1 MINLPSPYYHANS
14 IQAMI
19 CGDAEIT
26 IGSTLTALA
35 IPIAS
40 KKICN
45 TVFVLS
51 SAPKGILD
59 GAAMEKKNT
68 AVSRKYYDSVDDIPS
83 MMDVQKPTHLTFYFL
98 TCNVNGSNILDLPH
112 LFSNSVFRAA
122 RSSSNVTGITIML
135 DDRNGLGKIGPNKLG
150 YLDHMEAIHG
160 PSFLVE
166 TFERINSNVRIIVA
180 GGWYDSFGHQ
190 GGYVTGH
197 AATVEALTWDAKA
210 YFFSTPPM
218 PLQACMTDKA
228 IEILQ
233 CQRDGEKARL
243 PMVQTTGL
251 ESPI

>member
-1 MINLPSPYYHANS
+1 
-14 IQAMI
+14 MI

-26 IGSTLTALA
+26 IGSTLSALA

-59 GAAMEKKNT
+59 GAAMEKENK
-68 AVSRKYYDSVDDIPS
+68 AVSRKYYDTVDDIPS
-83 MMDVQKPTHLTFYFL
+83 MMDIQKPTHLTFYFL
-98 TCNVNGSNILDLPH
+98 TCNPNGTNILNLLH
-112 LFSNSVFRAA
+112 LFSDPVF
-122 RSSSNVTGITIML
+122 RSSSSTVTGITIML

-150 YLDHMEAIHG
+150 YLDHMESLHG
-160 PSFLVE
+160 PSFLTE
-166 TFERINSNVRIIVA
+166 TFERINPNVRVIVA
-180 GGWYDSFGHQ
+180 GGWYDSLGHQ

-233 CQRDGEKARL
+233 RQRDGEMGDRKL
-243 PMVQTTGL
+243 M
-251 ESPI
+251 EKM

>member
-1 MINLPSPYYHANS
+1 MPRSVISLPFPSCYANS
-14 IQAMI
+14 LEAMI

-26 IGSTLTALA
+26 MGSTLSALA
-35 IPIAS
+35 MAIAS

-59 GAAMEKKNT
+59 GAAMAKENG

-83 MMDVQKPTHLTFYFL
+83 MVDVQKPTHLTFYFL
-98 TCNVNGSNILDLPH
+98 TCNVNGSNILNLPH
-112 LFSNSVFRAA
+112 LFSNPVFRAA
-122 RSSSNVTGITIML
+122 RSSSKVTGITIML

-150 YLDHMEAIHG
+150 YLDYMEAIHG
-160 PSFLVE
+160 HSFLIE
-166 TFERINSNVRIIVA
+166 TFERINPNVRIIVA
-180 GGWYDSFGHQ
+180 GGWYESFGHQ

-197 AATVEALTWDAKA
+197 AATVEGLTWDAKA

-228 IEILQ
+228 IEMLQ
-233 CQRDGEKARL
+233 CQRDGEKGDQKL
-243 PMVQTTGL
+243 L
-251 ESPI
+251 EKM

>member
-1 MINLPSPYYHANS
+1 
-14 IQAMI
+14 MI

-35 IPIAS
+35 IPVAS
-40 KKICN
+40 KKIRN

-51 SAPKGILD
+51 SAPKGIID
-59 GAAMEKKNT
+59 GAAMEKENK

-83 MMDVQKPTHLTFYFL
+83 MMDIQKPTHLTIYFL
-98 TCNVNGSNILDLPH
+98 TCNANGSDILNLPQ
-112 LFSNSVFRAA
+112 LFYNPIFRTVA
-122 RSSSNVTGITIML
+122 SSSNITGITIML
-135 DDRNGLGKIGPNKLG
+135 DDRNGLGNIGPNKLG
-150 YLDHMEAIHG
+150 YLDHMEAIRG
-160 PSFLVE
+160 PSFLTE
-166 TFERINSNVRIIVA
+166 TFARINTHVRIIVA
-180 GGWYDSFGHQ
+180 GGWYDSLGHQ

-233 CQRDGEKARL
+233 RQRDGKKGDEKL
-243 PMVQTTGL
+243 L
-251 ESPI
+251 EKI